1 VEMDVAIRVLCG
13 RHPGSRRRDDHG
25 EQTMVVFRGQEWD
38 VVVADAMWA
47 LHWMVGWWTAD
58 DRETGLALGSGR
70 LVSG

>member
-1 VEMDVAIRVLCG
+1 
-13 RHPGSRRRDDHG
+13 
-25 EQTMVVFRGQEWD
+25 MVVFRGQEWD